1 MYYFK
6 IILCIFIL
14 VFTLAL
20 CSCSS
25 PTRIETRTVCES
37 PLPLNLPIPT
47 LELESVYIDVKT
59 ENNRTFYIFD
69 SENFRKMT
77 ENDVNILN
85 HVQALDKIISEY
97 KKYYLTS
104 K

>member
-1 MYYFK
+1 MHYFK
-6 IILCIFIL
+6 IILCVL
-14 VFTLAL
+14 VFTLVLSA
-20 CSCSS
+20 CSS
-25 PTRIETRTVCES
+25 PTRIETRTVCEAQ
-37 PLPLNLPIPT
+37 LPLNLPIPT

-59 ENNRTFYIFD
+59 ENNKTFYIFD

-97 KKYYLTS
+97 KKYY
-104 K
+104 KEN

>member
-1 MYYFK
+1 MCYFK
-6 IILCIFIL
+6 IILRIFIL

-20 CSCSS
+20 CACSS
-25 PTRIETRTVCES
+25 PTRIETRTICEAQ
-37 PLPLNLPIPT
+37 LPLNLPIPT

-59 ENNRTFYIFD
+59 ENNKTFYIFD

-77 ENDVNILN
+77 ENDVTILN

-97 KKYYLTS
+97 KKYY
-104 K
+104 KEN

>member
-6 IILCIFIL
+6 IILCVL
-14 VFTLAL
+14 VFTLVL

-25 PTRIETRTVCES
+25 PTRIETRTVCEA

-59 ENNRTFYIFD
+59 ENNKTFYIFD

-97 KKYYLTS
+97 KKYY
-104 K
+104 KEN

>member
-25 PTRIETRTVCES
+25 PTRIETRTVCEA
-37 PLPLNLPIPT
+37 PLPLNLSIPT

-85 HVQALDKIISEY
+85 HVQALNKIISEY
-97 KKYYLTS
+97 KKYY
-104 K
+104 KEN

>member
-6 IILCIFIL
+6 IILCVFIL

-20 CSCSS
+20 CACSS
-25 PTRIETRTVCES
+25 PTRIETRTVCEAQ
-37 PLPLNLPIPT
+37 LPLNLTIPT

-59 ENNRTFYIFD
+59 ENNKTLYIFD

-97 KKYYLTS
+97 KKYY
-104 K
+104 KEN

>member
-20 CSCSS
+20 CACSS
-25 PTRIETRTVCES
+25 PTRIETRTVCEA
-37 PLPLNLPIPT
+37 PLPLNLSIPT
-47 LELESVYIDVKT
+47 LELESDYIDVKT

-97 KKYYLTS
+97 KKYY
-104 K
+104 KEN

>member
-20 CSCSS
+20 CACSS
-25 PTRIETRTVCES
+25 PTRIETRTVCEAQ
-37 PLPLNLPIPT
+37 LPLNLPIPT
-47 LELESVYIDVKT
+47 LELESVYIDVKS
-59 ENNRTFYIFD
+59 ENNKTFYIFD

-85 HVQALDKIISEY
+85 HVQALDKIITKY
-97 KKYYLTS
+97 KKYH
-104 K
+104 KEN

>member
-20 CSCSS
+20 CACSS
-25 PTRIETRTVCES
+25 PTRIETRTVCEAQ
-37 PLPLNLPIPT
+37 LPLNLTIPT
-47 LELESVYIDVKT
+47 LELESVYIDVKS
-59 ENNRTFYIFD
+59 ENNKTFYIFD
-69 SENFRKMT
+69 SENFRKMS

-85 HVQALDKIISEY
+85 HVQALNKIISEY
-97 KKYYLTS
+97 KKYY
-104 K
+104 KEN

>member
-20 CSCSS
+20 CACSS
-25 PTRIETRTVCES
+25 PTRIETRTVCEA
-37 PLPLNLPIPT
+37 PLPLNLSIPT
-47 LELESVYIDVKT
+47 LELESVYIDVKS
-59 ENNRTFYIFD
+59 ENNKTFYIFD

>member
-20 CSCSS
+20 CACSS
-25 PTRIETRTVCES
+25 PTRIETRTVCEAR
-37 PLPLNLPIPT
+37 LPLNLTIPT
-47 LELESVYIDVKT
+47 LELESVYIDVKS
-59 ENNRTFYIFD
+59 ENNKTFYIFD

-97 KKYYLTS
+97 KKYY
-104 K
+104 KEN

>member
-6 IILCIFIL
+6 IILAFIIL
-14 VFTLAL
+14 LLTVSLSA
-20 CSCSS
+20 CSS
-25 PTRIETRTVCES
+25 PSVIETRTVCEQQ
-37 PLPLNLPIPT
+37 LPLNLQVPN
-47 LELESVYIDVKT
+47 LELDSVYIDVKT
-59 ENNRTFYIFD
+59 ENNKTLYIFD

-97 KKYYLTS
+97 KKYY
-104 K
+104 KEN

>member
-6 IILCIFIL
+6 IILCVL
-14 VFTLAL
+14 VFTLVL

-25 PTRIETRTVCES
+25 PTRIETRTVCEAQ
-37 PLPLNLPIPT
+37 LPLNLPIPT
-47 LELESVYIDVKT
+47 LELESVYIDVKS
-59 ENNRTFYIFD
+59 ENNKTFYIFD

-97 KKYYLTS
+97 KKYY
-104 K
+104 KEN

>member
-6 IILCIFIL
+6 IIFCVL
-14 VFTLAL
+14 VLTLVL

-25 PTRIETRTVCES
+25 PTRIETRTVCEEQ
-37 PLPLNLPIPT
+37 LPLNLPIPT

-59 ENNRTFYIFD
+59 EDNKTFYIFD
-69 SENFRKMT
+69 SENFRKMS

-97 KKYYLTS
+97 KKYY
-104 K
+104 KEK

>member
-1 MYYFK
+1 MCYFK

-20 CSCSS
+20 SACSS
-25 PTRIETRTVCES
+25 PTRIETRTVCEAQ
-37 PLPLNLPIPT
+37 LPLNLPIPT

-97 KKYYLTS
+97 KKYY
-104 K
+104 KEN

>member
-20 CSCSS
+20 CACSS
-25 PTRIETRTVCES
+25 PARIETRTVCEA

-47 LELESVYIDVKT
+47 LELDSVYIDVKT

-85 HVQALDKIISEY
+85 HVQALNKIISEY
-97 KKYYLTS
+97 KKYY
-104 K
+104 KEN

>member
-6 IILCIFIL
+6 IILCVL
-14 VFTLAL
+14 VFTLVL

-25 PTRIETRTVCES
+25 PTRIETRTVCEAQ
-37 PLPLNLPIPT
+37 LPLNLPIPT

-59 ENNRTFYIFD
+59 ENNKTFYIFD

-97 KKYYLTS
+97 KKYY
-104 K
+104 KEN

>member
-14 VFTLAL
+14 VFTLVL
-20 CSCSS
+20 CACSS
-25 PTRIETRTVCES
+25 PARIETRTVCES

-59 ENNRTFYIFD
+59 EDNKTFYIFD

-97 KKYYLTS
+97 KKYY
-104 K
+104 KEN

>member
-6 IILCIFIL
+6 IILCVL
-14 VFTLAL
+14 VFTLVL

-25 PTRIETRTVCES
+25 PTRIETRTVCEAQ
-37 PLPLNLPIPT
+37 LPLNLPIPT
-47 LELESVYIDVKT
+47 LELESVYIDVKS
-59 ENNRTFYIFD
+59 ENNKTFYIFD

-85 HVQALDKIISEY
+85 HVQALNKIISEY
-97 KKYYLTS
+97 KKYY
-104 K
+104 KEN

>member
-20 CSCSS
+20 CACSS
-25 PTRIETRTVCES
+25 PTRIETRTVCEAQ
-37 PLPLNLPIPT
+37 LPLNLTNPT
-47 LELESVYIDVKT
+47 LELESVYIDVKS
-59 ENNRTFYIFD
+59 ENNKTFYIFD

-97 KKYYLTS
+97 KKYY
-104 K
+104 KEN

>member
-20 CSCSS
+20 CACSS
-25 PTRIETRTVCES
+25 PTRIETRTVCEAQ
-37 PLPLNLPIPT
+37 LPLNLSIPT
-47 LELESVYIDVKT
+47 LELEPVYIDVKT

-97 KKYYLTS
+97 KKYY
-104 K
+104 KEN

>member
-6 IILCIFIL
+6 IILCIVIL
-14 VFTLAL
+14 VVTFML
-20 CSCSS
+20 CGCSS
-25 PTRIETRTVCES
+25 PTRIETRTVCEAQ
-37 PLPLNLPIPT
+37 LPLNLTIPT
-47 LELESVYIDVKT
+47 LELESVYIDVKS
-59 ENNRTFYIFD
+59 ENNKTFYIFD

-97 KKYYLTS
+97 KKYY
-104 K
+104 KEN

>member
-6 IILCIFIL
+6 IILCISIL
-14 VFTLAL
+14 VFAL
-20 CSCSS
+20 VLCGCSS
-25 PTRIETRTVCES
+25 PAKIETRTVCES
-37 PLPLNLPIPT
+37 QLPLNLPIPT
-47 LELESVYIDVKT
+47 LELESVYIDVKS
-59 ENNRTFYIFD
+59 ENNKTFYIFD

-97 KKYYLTS
+97 KKYY
-104 K
+104 KEN